1 MAKFELNVPVE
12 TAVPKVEVTVDINN
26 PLPVGVHRFQLIV
39 EDNSGNASAPSFVDV
54 VVRDTQRPT
63 AVLDTVGPIEAG
75 NSFSLSGERSSDVPP
90 GEIVKYIWT
99 MVPALDRPV
108 INNPD
113 VLRDVVIRDRDVV
126 TP

>member
-1 MAKFELNVPVE
+1 MATFELNKPVE
-12 TAVPKVEVTVDINN
+12 TAVPTVEVTVDINN

-39 EDNSGNASAPSFVDV
+39 EDESGNLSLPSFVDV

-63 AVLDTVGPIEAG
+63 AVIDAVKPIEAG
-75 NSFSLSGERSSDVPP
+75 NTFELSGERSSDVPP
-90 GEIVKYIWT
+90 GQIVKYVWT

-108 INNPD
+108 ISNPNLND
-113 VLRDVVIRDRDVV
+113 SVIIRDRI